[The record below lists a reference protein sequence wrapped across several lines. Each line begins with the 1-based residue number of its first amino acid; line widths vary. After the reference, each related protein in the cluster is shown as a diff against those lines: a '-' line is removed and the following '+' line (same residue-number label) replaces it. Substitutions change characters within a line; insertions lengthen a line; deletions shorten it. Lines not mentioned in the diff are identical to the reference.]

1 MAFPERV
8 FDSSEP
14 ESEPQLPPHLNIV
27 DSAAEAVRASMADER
42 ASDEAMPREPVGFP
56 TKQQPYVGETPQEVH
71 AQHNEVQR
79 EAGIAARKAGQNSFG
94 VIYSE
99 MSNEAYRDQLARRRE
114 QDLGYK
120 ATLAQIHKDT
130 QREREN
136 P

>member
-14 ESEPQLPPHLNIV
+14 ESEPQAPPHLNIV

-56 TKQQPYVGETPQEVH
+56 TKQTYVGETPQEVH
-71 AQHNEVQR
+71 AQYNEAQI
-79 EAGIAARKAGQNSFG
+79 EAARA
-94 VIYSE
+94 
-99 MSNEAYRDQLARRRE
+99 ARRAGEKSTGPAYSAISTEANQARFARLRE
-114 QDLGYK
+114 QDPGYK
-120 ATLAQIHKDT
+120 GLLAQIRADA